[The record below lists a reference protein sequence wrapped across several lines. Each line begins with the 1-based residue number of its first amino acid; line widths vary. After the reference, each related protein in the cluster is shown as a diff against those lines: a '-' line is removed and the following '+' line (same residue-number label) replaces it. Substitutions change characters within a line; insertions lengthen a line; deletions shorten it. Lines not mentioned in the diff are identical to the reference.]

1 MGAVPDLDLLKIR
14 KYCEEKTPQEFRSQM
29 RVEVG
34 VRGKSVTIFE
44 SRPPWDKQ
52 GTEWSRLPIGQPATT
67 PQPPGGPCFGRTAIA
82 AGTLTTSSIPER
94 LRSFSARS
102 TKIPPASSG
111 VSSWGP
117 IESSP
122 ATELILKRAD

>member
-14 KYCEEKTPQEFRSQM
+14 KYCEEKTPQEFRSEM

-52 GTEWSRLPIGQPATT
+52 GRSGHDFPLVNSATT

-94 LRSFSARS
+94 LRSSS
-102 TKIPPASSG
+102 ASS
-111 VSSWGP
+111 
-117 IESSP
+117 
-122 ATELILKRAD
+122 T